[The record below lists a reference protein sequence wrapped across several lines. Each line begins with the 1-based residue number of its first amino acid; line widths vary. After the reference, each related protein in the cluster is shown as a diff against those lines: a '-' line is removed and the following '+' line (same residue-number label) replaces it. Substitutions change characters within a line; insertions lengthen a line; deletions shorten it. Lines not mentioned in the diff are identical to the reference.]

1 MSDPV
6 QHVLHRTDPA
16 TGLAQPVTAGILAAL
31 TGFASSFAILLAGF
45 TAAGASPAQ
54 AASGLFA
61 VSLVMG
67 LLSIALSLYWRMPV
81 MIAWSTPGAALLVAS
96 GAAAGSYAVAVG
108 AYIGAALLIV
118 VAGLW
123 RPFGRAVAAIPLGL
137 ASAMLAGVL
146 VELCLAPV
154 KATAATPQLA
164 LPIVAAW
171 ALGWRF
177 ARRYAMVIAV
187 LVAAIVIFAATRVTP
202 EALAVGLPTPTLVLP
217 AFTPHALIGIG
228 LPLFLVTMA
237 SQNLPGL
244 AVMRANG
251 YELPVRP
258 IFVATGVA
266 SVGTAFLGGHSL
278 NLAAITA
285 ALCAGPEAHPEQGKR
300 WIASVACG
308 ATYVVLAFGAS
319 AATAFIERSPPLLI
333 EAVAGLA
340 LLGSLAA
347 ALSAALDSERERLP
361 AIVTFVTTASGVSF
375 YGIGAAF
382 WGLLAGGLLM
392 ALFRRPGGRRHE

>member
-16 TGLAQPVTAGILAAL
+16 TGLAQPVAAGILAAL

-67 LLSIALSLYWRMPV
+67 LLSIVLSLYWRMPV

-187 LVAAIVIFAATRVTP
+187 LVAAFVIFAATPVAP

-228 LPLFLVTMA
+228 VPLFLVTMA

-266 SVGTAFLGGHSL
+266 SAEPPFS
-278 NLAAITA
+278 AAIPST
-285 ALCAGPEAHPEQGKR
+285 
-300 WIASVACG
+300 
-308 ATYVVLAFGAS
+308 
-319 AATAFIERSPPLLI
+319 SPPLRRRSAPGPRPI
-333 EAVAGLA
+333 PSKASAGSLR
-340 LLGSLAA
+340 SLAA
-347 ALSAALDSERERLP
+347 PPMWFWRSAP
-361 AIVTFVTTASGVSF
+361 APQPPSSSA
-375 YGIGAAF
+375 
-382 WGLLAGGLLM
+382 
-392 ALFRRPGGRRHE
+392 RRRS